1 MPARTT
7 ATAHHVPVLIR
18 TKSGTADDTI
28 YANGAT
34 VPGDADTGSFS
45 AMTPPNSGKGHASEV
60 ELFVVSVNA
69 SGTVQARGSC
79 SFDLRIIHVVERQWA
94 ADPGD
99 TWPDVSVA
107 TEPLTGQALQ
117 SAIRVPWNGGKM
129 YVGVENVASAPAGHS
144 DFQVWAKPV
153 AG

>member
-7 ATAHHVPVLIR
+7 ATAHAVPTLIR

-28 YANGAT
+28 YADGAT
-34 VPGDADTGSFS
+34 VPADADCGEFS
-45 AMTPPNSGKGHASEV
+45 AFTPASSGKGHASEV
-60 ELFVVSVNA
+60 ELFVVSVDA
-69 SGTVQARGSC
+69 DGVVQARGSC
-79 SFDLRIIHVVERQWA
+79 TFDLRILHVVERQFEA
-94 ADPGD
+94 AAGD
-99 TWPDVSVA
+99 TWADVGVA
-107 TEPLTGQALQ
+107 VDPITSQSLQ

-129 YVGVENVASAPAGHS
+129 YVGFETVANAPAGHV